1 MKKNNTYSLNIHT
14 KGFTLL
20 EMLFAV
26 IIFSFAL
33 ISLMGIASKGV
44 IATATA
50 RDQLTAQYLAE
61 EGLEVVR
68 NLRDSNFLE
77 FATDTP
83 WLTNIGQCSEN
94 NPCDIEYSQSNQP
107 VLKQCSGSGA
117 CSALSEGGG
126 VFRSPDD
133 GAIGEPTTFSREIY
147 VTGDGLPGNQ
157 RKVVS
162 TVRWNQKTFKR
173 SFTIDTYISDWQRTT
188 P

>member
-1 MKKNNTYSLNIHT
+1 MKKNNTYSLNIQT

-44 IATATA
+44 IATTTA

-68 NLRDSNFLE
+68 NLRDSNFLG
-77 FATDTP
+77 FSSDTP
-83 WLTNIGQCSEN
+83 WLTNIDQCSETS
-94 NPCDIEYSQSNQP
+94 PCYVEYSTVSGQP
-107 VLKQCSGSGA
+107 TLALCSGECGPLSEVDGVFRPSGSGV
-117 CSALSEGGG
+117 SGTIT
-126 VFRSPDD
+126 P
-133 GAIGEPTTFSREIY
+133 FSREIY
-147 VTGDGLPGNQ
+147 VVDDGLPPNQ
-157 RKVVS
+157 RKVVA
-162 TVRWNQKTFKR
+162 TVRWNQKTLKR
-173 SFTIDTYISDWQRTT
+173 SFSVSTYISDWQRVT